1 MLIKQWECARVGIL
15 ALGWCVL
22 PDSCFEAR
30 QEDHAQGAW
39 ACEREKVR
47 KIIDELHLR
56 QIDLADEVFV
66 LNIGGCIDVSTR
78 DEINYAYAQHKPVIY
93 QEAPEF
99 LRIGEY

>member
-1 MLIKQWECARVGIL
+1 MLIKQWECARVGII

-22 PDSCFEAR
+22 PDS
-30 QEDHAQGAW
+30 DHAR
-39 ACEREKVR
+39 ACEHANVR

-66 LNIGGCIDVSTR
+66 LNIGGCIDVSTQ
-78 DEINYAYAQHKPVIY
+78 DEINYAYAQDKPVIY
-93 QEAPEF
+93 QEVPEF